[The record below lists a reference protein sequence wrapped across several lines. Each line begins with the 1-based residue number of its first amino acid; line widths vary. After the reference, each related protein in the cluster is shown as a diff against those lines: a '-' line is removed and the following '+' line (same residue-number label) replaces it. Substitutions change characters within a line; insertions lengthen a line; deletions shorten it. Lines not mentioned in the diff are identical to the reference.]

1 MNTMTLTTEQGLQI
15 LIDWLQ
21 DNIDCET
28 PIIFDNDIDRTDS
41 AALLPC
47 IEQALGDVRDMRHL
61 QLLQHPSP
69 RQ

>member
-1 MNTMTLTTEQGLQI
+1 MPLTTEQGLQI

-28 PIIFDNDIDRTDS
+28 TIIFDNDDDLTHS

-47 IEQALGDVRDMRHL
+47 IEQALADVRDIRHL
-61 QLLQHPSP
+61 KLLQHSP
-69 RQ
+69 LK

>member
-1 MNTMTLTTEQGLQI
+1 MSLTTEQGLQI

-28 PIIFDNDIDRTDS
+28 PIFFDNDIDRTDS
-41 AALLPC
+41 ATLLPC
-47 IEQALGDVRDMRHL
+47 IEQALADVRDMRHL
-61 QLLQHPSP
+61 QLLQRSSI